1 MVSAG
6 VDFSSLKLT
15 YPKKSCPEWFPNVS
29 KLVTRF
35 GVRYHQLEQ
44 RKRRRVHFFV
54 SLQRSVESEQ
64 LRDCNA
70 YTRKSKRGSQPREEC
85 TLWRSSQPGFTV
97 HRITVN
103 TYPKQGGREPRYPCS
118 PVLEFH
124 SYRPFASTTS
134 PAPQLPRDRN
144 QVHSR

>member
-15 YPKKSCPEWFPNVS
+15 YPKKSCPEWFSNVS
-29 KLVTRF
+29 KLVTRL

-44 RKRRRVHFFV
+44 GKRRCVHVFV

-70 YTRKSKRGSQPREEC
+70 YTRKSKRSSQPSKER
-85 TLWRSSQPGFTV
+85 TLWRSSQLGFTV
-97 HRITVN
+97 HRITAN
-103 TYPKQGGREPRYPCS
+103 THPKQDGREPHCPCF

-124 SYRPFASTTS
+124 SCRPFASTTS
-134 PAPQLPRDRN
+134 PALQPPRDRKRE
-144 QVHSR
+144 HSR